1 MGGEGIKRGV
11 CAPARRQTGNS
22 DGSLRRERSGNL
34 MDSMNLLNR
43 LSRLGRL
50 IFILLIFS
58 APSMAS
64 ADMGD
69 ILSRFQFYGT
79 VQEIF
84 DTNVLLAPNRDKKDD
99 YITNVS
105 LGLRFSTLP
114 KSETTGEFQPP
125 PSPLFETLSGL
136 EPASPAA
143 GTRYGIYLDILPSY
157 VFYARGTSDNY
168 VGLNGN
174 MDAWYTWDKRLT
186 FRVKDYSI
194 RSEEPLEQ
202 NYSSS
207 ALPGQVLLGSQRGT
221 PIYFRNVAQPSVE
234 YQFGK
239 EDVISVSYLNNVYR
253 NTENSLFEDSTENS
267 IDAKVTYWFNI
278 RHGVSLEYALDL
290 GDFQR
295 SPDMT
300 SNLGRGR
307 YIYRFDP
314 STSVFAEYTFQSR
327 EFQRQI
333 SISALNYDIHV
344 PAAGFEHAFS
354 PTLSLIAKFGYF
366 LQVVPKG
373 SNEAGPVYDIVIKQR
388 TQKTTYTLG
397 FQGGYIED
405 YFTAQN
411 LGFAKYN
418 QVIGTITHQ
427 LMERFTV
434 TISGRYQRPKFNNGR
449 LDNIWGATTE
459 ASYRILKWLTI
470 GPEFSYIGDHSNQDA
485 AKYTDFRGLFRVT
498 ATY

>member
-1 MGGEGIKRGV
+1 MV
-11 CAPARRQTGNS
+11 Y
-22 DGSLRRERSGNL
+22 
-34 MDSMNLLNR
+34 
-43 LSRLGRL
+43 
-50 IFILLIFS
+50 
-58 APSMAS
+58 

-69 ILSRFQFYGT
+69 ILSRFQFYGN
-79 VQEIF
+79 VQETY
-84 DTNVLLAPNRDKKDD
+84 DNNVNLAPNRDKKDD
-99 YITNVS
+99 FITNVS

-125 PSPLFETLSGL
+125 PPRRFETISGL
-136 EPASPAA
+136 EPPSPTAE
-143 GTRYGIYLDILPSY
+143 TRYGIYLDILPSY
-157 VFYARGTSDNY
+157 VYYAKGTSDNY

-174 MDAWYTWDKRLT
+174 MDAWYTWDRKLT

-207 ALPGQVLLGSQRGT
+207 ALPGQILIGTQRGT
-221 PIYFRNVAQPSVE
+221 PIYFRNVAQPSLE

-239 EDVISVSYLNNVYR
+239 EDIISVNFLNNVYKNR
-253 NTENSLFEDSTENS
+253 ENSLFEDSTENY
-267 IDAKVTYWFNI
+267 INPKITYWFNI

-300 SNLGRGR
+300 GNLGRGR

-314 STSVFAEYTFQSR
+314 ETSVFGEYTFQSR
-327 EFQRQI
+327 EFQRQV
-333 SISALNYDIHV
+333 SSPALDYDVHV
-344 PAAGFEHAFS
+344 PAIGFEHAFS
-354 PTLSLIAKFGYF
+354 PTLSLTAKFGYF
-366 LQVVPKG
+366 WQIVPMG

-397 FQGGYIED
+397 FQGGYTED

-427 LMERFTV
+427 LMERLALTF
-434 TISGRYQRPKFNNGR
+434 SGRYQRPKFDDGR
-449 LDNIWGATTE
+449 LDNIWGVTTG
-459 ASYRILKWLTI
+459 ASYRILRWLTL
-470 GPEFSYIGDHSNQDA
+470 GLEFSYTGDHSNEEGNS
-485 AKYTDFRGLFRVT
+485 YTDFRGIFRVT